1 MDREEFE
8 ERVMKGDQ
16 LMILDDLVLDVTH
29 FYEFHP
35 GGKWLI
41 EHNIGRDISKFF
53 YGGYK
58 LDNKVNSIGWAHTNY
73 ARKMV
78 NSMIIA
84 RLTKNGAKTQAQNIV
99 SDPSKA
105 QLNSKTSV
113 FTFKSQKNTALKSV

>member
-8 ERVMKGDQ
+8 QRVMKGDN
-16 LMILDDLVLDVTH
+16 LMILDDLVLDVKG
-29 FYEFHP
+29 FEEFHP

-58 LDNKVNSIGWAHTNY
+58 LDNKVDTKGWAHTNF

-84 RLTKNGAKTQAQNIV
+84 KLTKNGEKAAVKNQV
-99 SDPSKA
+99 SDASKA
-105 QLNSKTSV
+105 KLNS
-113 FTFKSQKNTALKSV
+113 